1 MSDIEGEFIMMNR
14 PVKRKYSPI
23 LWLLVIPFI
32 VLLIPPIYNHVNPE
46 LFGIPFFY
54 WFQLMW
60 VIITAIITAIVYFV
74 GA

>member
-1 MSDIEGEFIMMNR
+1 MISRPSRSATRRNR
-14 PVKRKYSPI
+14 RAF
-23 LWLLVIPFI
+23 LLLLIIPFI
-32 VLLIPPIYNHVNPE
+32 ALLWPPFYNFIDPE

-60 VIITAIITAIVYFV
+60 VIITAIITAVVYFV

>member
-1 MSDIEGEFIMMNR
+1 MMNR
-14 PVKRKYSPI
+14 PVKRKYSPF
-23 LWLLVIPFI
+23 LWLLIIPFI
-32 VLLIPPIYNHVNPE
+32 VLLIPPIYNRVDPT

-54 WFQLMW
+54 WFQLSW

>member
-1 MSDIEGEFIMMNR
+1 MMNR
-14 PVKRKYSPI
+14 PVKRKYSPF
-23 LWLLVIPFI
+23 LWLLIIPFI

-54 WFQLMW
+54 WFQLSW

>member
-1 MSDIEGEFIMMNR
+1 MMNR

-23 LWLLVIPFI
+23 LWLLVIPYI
-32 VLLIPPIYNHVNPE
+32 VLLIPPIYNHVDPM

-54 WFQLMW
+54 WCQLAW
-60 VIITAIITAIVYFV
+60 VIITAIITAIVYFT

>member
-1 MSDIEGEFIMMNR
+1 MMNR
-14 PVKRKYSPI
+14 PAKRKYSPV

-60 VIITAIITAIVYFV
+60 VIITAIITAIVYFA

>member
-1 MSDIEGEFIMMNR
+1 MMNR
-14 PVKRKYSPI
+14 PVKRKYSPV
-23 LWLLVIPFI
+23 LWLLIIPFI
-32 VLLIPPIYNHVNPE
+32 VLLIPPIYNHVDPT

-54 WFQLMW
+54 WFQLAW